1 MKIRGLCCTVLALA
15 GSPLTLADPLG
26 FEFSTSVSSGL
37 IDRGETLA
45 TLNNETSFTL
55 AQPLQFGEVYGSLYR
70 ISPIGGE
77 ANAFDEE
84 VDYSIGFTFENGG
97 ISYDTSANYLTFPGS
112 DEEASLELAV
122 EIGFEQ
128 KLSPSLAA
136 FYDVDAEVCGV
147 EAAIGPA
154 IEVGDWTLT
163 GIVRGGFVS
172 SDDEDYSY
180 GGVEGVAAAGCQII
194 SPLRGLRALR
204 LQMRTVS
211 FQMFEMAP
219 SLTPK
224 GVAHWSACDL
234 SFQANQQFVAHV
246 GMRFRLGSWLQRL
259 HKAAIGM
266 PA

>member
-136 FYDVDAEVCGV
+136 FYDVDAEVYGV

-180 GGVEGVAAAGCQII
+180 GGVEGLAA
-194 SPLRGLRALR
+194 RALSDHLTLEGFAR
-204 LQMRTVS
+204 VEAADADSFVS
-211 FQMFEMAP
+211 DVRNGAVTDTKK
-219 SLTPK
+219 SGALV
-224 GVAHWSACDL
+224 GVR
-234 SFQANQQFVAHV
+234 FVV
-246 GMRFRLGSWLQRL
+246 SG
-259 HKAAIGM
+259 
-266 PA
+266 